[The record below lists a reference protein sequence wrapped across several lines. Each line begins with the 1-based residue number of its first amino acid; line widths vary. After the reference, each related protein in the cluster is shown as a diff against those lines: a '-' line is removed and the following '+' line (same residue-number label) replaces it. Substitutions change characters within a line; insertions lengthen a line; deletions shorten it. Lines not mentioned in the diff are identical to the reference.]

1 MCQHCATCYDSTVIK
16 HYPPNVVIKDSCFIG
31 LYFLLQLRRLNELE
45 DMVADQDNSI
55 AVVTEKLSKARNEIQ
70 DWKFKYDEL
79 IKSTAAEKEK

>member
-1 MCQHCATCYDSTVIK
+1 
-16 HYPPNVVIKDSCFIG
+16 
-31 LYFLLQLRRLNELE
+31 
-45 DMVADQDNSI
+45 MVADQDNSI